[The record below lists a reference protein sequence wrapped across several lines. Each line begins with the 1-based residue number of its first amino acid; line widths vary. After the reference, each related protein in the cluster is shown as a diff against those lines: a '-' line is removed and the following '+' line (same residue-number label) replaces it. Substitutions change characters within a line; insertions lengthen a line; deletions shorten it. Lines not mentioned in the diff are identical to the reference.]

1 MTFVTKQKT
10 DISSSENWLKVTQSL
25 VRDDQD
31 FEEREIGNSM
41 RSVLIN
47 LTEKKE
53 EEEMTYLAE

>member
-53 EEEMTYLAE
+53 EEEMTYLAG